1 MYDIVNI
8 KENTANV
15 LELQK
20 MESRNGS
27 VSTAAQGGASS
38 GRVPQSNGNVNGNN
52 PKSSRNSSQRD
63 AEYME
68 LAKDPE
74 KNREQLSRMV
84 EQAAK
89 NAGYTRLFY
98 HGSKKGGGF
107 TVFKDWQYFTENRK
121 YAERYAQRGNEGSL
135 YTTFVK
141 MENPF
146 DTRIDSV
153 RKLFEQARQEY
164 GMGELQENGLPDWT
178 DGYDIADYIDDNN
191 LSFDSI
197 VLDEG
202 GDMVDGKPV
211 SRGLSYVIRDSSQ
224 VKSSDPVTYDDN
236 GNVIP
241 LSQRFDSGKEDIR
254 YSSRNVQETK
264 DLIAVHNLSEEKLL
278 KSLSLGGL
286 PMPSI
291 AIMRATDGHSNFG
304 DISLVFGKD
313 TIDPQFFRSN
323 KVYSGDAWTPTY
335 PQVEYKASE
344 KVLKK
349 VKDKIS
355 GIVPYTVQK
364 ELGSLMF
371 DTDNVTNNLN
381 RNGGSM
387 VEAYKNNDA
396 MKYAYLKDTG
406 SDISLPMKEAPLY
419 RYGDVSNESVRYF
432 AGKLVNGL
440 QTVEHYRNM
449 SAGEMLKDNALKEA
463 VADALIL
470 MFYGL

>member
-1 MYDIVNI
+1 MYVLVSAFQDGDYITPVKLEI
-8 KENTANV
+8 KEFFDKPNSLHVAIALENIQIDKLVNKKSGITTEGNTVSGVTQSAPPLNVKLSDLFANV
-15 LELQK
+15 NPKDDSFLKYVPKQFF
-20 MESRNGS
+20 ES
-27 VSTAAQGGASS
+27 
-38 GRVPQSNGNVNGNN
+38 NN
-52 PKSSRNSSQRD
+52 AVVMKSSRNTSQHD

-84 EQAAK
+84 EKAAK
-89 NAGYTRLFY
+89 DAGYTRLFY

-121 YAERYAQRGNEGSL
+121 YAERYAQRENEGSL

-236 GNVIP
+236 GNVMMR
-241 LSQRFDSGKEDIR
+241 Q
-254 YSSRNVQETK
+254 
-264 DLIAVHNLSEEKLL
+264 NLFTDM
-278 KSLSLGGL
+278 L
-286 PMPSI
+286 PMTILSGSARTLPSGGTRT
-291 AIMRATDGHSNFG
+291 ARPRTPWTNTRAGFS
-304 DISLVFGKD
+304 
-313 TIDPQFFRSN
+313 PR
-323 KVYSGDAWTPTY
+323 
-335 PQVEYKASE
+335 
-344 KVLKK
+344 
-349 VKDKIS
+349 
-355 GIVPYTVQK
+355 
-364 ELGSLMF
+364 
-371 DTDNVTNNLN
+371 
-381 RNGGSM
+381 
-387 VEAYKNNDA
+387 
-396 MKYAYLKDTG
+396 
-406 SDISLPMKEAPLY
+406 
-419 RYGDVSNESVRYF
+419 
-432 AGKLVNGL
+432 
-440 QTVEHYRNM
+440 
-449 SAGEMLKDNALKEA
+449 
-463 VADALIL
+463 
-470 MFYGL
+470 